1 MDIRNTCWM
10 VSESDSF
17 EEVESFLVKQGASY
31 GRYYDYVKD
40 HIKRAIKADKEM
52 CLCVDEKGLRFF
64 YSKPHHYAC
73 RLWDIYK
80 LENGIPKKISFF
92 TKLEE
97 TLGIEISLDK
107 RKEIVKSLNL
117 FESRLMNFYSKINLE
132 RYLDDV

>member
-1 MDIRNTCWM
+1 MDISNTCWM

-17 EEVESFLVKQGASY
+17 EEVESFLVKHGASY
-31 GRYYDYVKD
+31 GRHHDHVKD

-64 YSKPHHYAC
+64 YSKPHHYTC

-132 RYLDDV
+132 RFLENV